1 MCLAAV
7 YGKKSEEDETLLLRN
22 VSKILI
28 NWDMITL
35 IDIIGQEKQLKGA
48 LTEVD
53 LANSIVK
60 IRCAD

>member
-7 YGKKSEEDETLLLRN
+7 YGKRPEEDETLLLKN

-28 NWDMITL
+28 DGDVITMY
-35 IDIIGQEKQLKGA
+35 DIIGKEMKIKGA

-53 LANSIVK
+53 LAGSIVK
-60 IRCAD
+60 VRCTD

>member
-28 NWDMITL
+28 NGDMITL

>member
-7 YGKKSEEDETLLLRN
+7 YGKRQEEDETLLLKN

-28 NWDMITL
+28 DGDVITL
-35 IDIIGQEKQLKGA
+35 YDIIGKEMKIQGS

-53 LANSIVK
+53 LAGSVVK
-60 IRCAD
+60 IRCTD

>member
-7 YGKKSEEDETLLLRN
+7 YGKRAEEDETLLLRN

-28 NWDMITL
+28 DGDTITL

-53 LANSIVK
+53 LASSVVK
-60 IRCAD
+60 VRCTD

>member
-7 YGKKSEEDETLLLRN
+7 YGKRKEEDETLLLKN

-28 NWDMITL
+28 DGDKITL
-35 IDIIGQEKQLKGA
+35 IDIIGQEKQIVGA

-53 LANSIVK
+53 LANSVVK
-60 IRCAD
+60 IRCTD

>member
-7 YGKKSEEDETLLLRN
+7 YGKKSEEDETLLLKN

-28 NWDMITL
+28 DGDQITMY
-35 IDIIGQEKQLKGA
+35 DIIGQKMNVRGA

-53 LANSIVK
+53 LANSVVK
-60 IRCAD
+60 IRCTD

>member
-7 YGKKSEEDETLLLRN
+7 YGRRKEEDETLLLKN

-28 NWDMITL
+28 DGDMITL
-35 IDIIGQEKQLKGA
+35 YDIIGKEMKVQGA

-53 LANSIVK
+53 LAGSVVK
-60 IRCAD
+60 IRCTD

>member
-7 YGKKSEEDETLLLRN
+7 YGKKSEEDETLLLKN

-28 NWDMITL
+28 DGDQITMY
-35 IDIIGQEKQLKGA
+35 DIIGQEMKVTGA

-60 IRCAD
+60 IRCTD

>member
-7 YGKKSEEDETLLLRN
+7 YGQRAEVDETLLLRN

-28 NWDMITL
+28 DGDTITL
-35 IDIIGQEKQLKGA
+35 IDIIGQEQQLKGA

-53 LANSIVK
+53 LAGSVVK
-60 IRCAD
+60 VRCTD

>member
-7 YGKKSEEDETLLLRN
+7 YGKRKEEEETLLLKN

-28 NWDMITL
+28 DGDMITL
-35 IDIIGQEKQLKGA
+35 IDIIGQEKKIVGA

-53 LANSIVK
+53 LANSVVK

>member
-7 YGKKSEEDETLLLRN
+7 YGKKTEEDETLLLKN

-28 NWDMITL
+28 DGEDITL
-35 IDIIGQEKQLKGA
+35 IDIIGQEKQIKGA

-53 LANSIVK
+53 LANSVVK
-60 IRCAD
+60 IRCTD

>member
-1 MCLAAV
+1 MCLAVV
-7 YGKKSEEDETLLLRN
+7 YGKRSEEDETLLLRN

-28 NWDMITL
+28 NGDMITL

-53 LANSIVK
+53 LANSVVK

>member
-7 YGKKSEEDETLLLRN
+7 YGKKQEEDEMLLLKN

-28 NWDMITL
+28 DGDEITL
-35 IDIIGQEKQLKGA
+35 YDIIGKEMKVRGA

-53 LANSIVK
+53 LAGSVVK
-60 IRCAD
+60 IRCTD

>member
-1 MCLAAV
+1 MCLATV

-28 NWDMITL
+28 NGDMITL

>member
-7 YGKKSEEDETLLLRN
+7 YGKKQEEDETLLLKN

-28 NWDMITL
+28 DGDVITL
-35 IDIIGQEKQLKGA
+35 YDIIGKEMKVQGT

-53 LANSIVK
+53 LAGSVVK
-60 IRCAD
+60 IRCMD

>member
-7 YGKKSEEDETLLLRN
+7 YGKRAEEDETLLLRN

-28 NWDMITL
+28 DGDTITL

-53 LANSIVK
+53 LADSVVK
-60 IRCAD
+60 IRCTD

>member
-7 YGKKSEEDETLLLRN
+7 YGKKSEEDETLLLKN

-28 NWDMITL
+28 DGDQITMY
-35 IDIIGQEKQLKGA
+35 DIIGQEMKLSGA

-60 IRCAD
+60 IRCTD

>member
-7 YGKKSEEDETLLLRN
+7 YGKRAEEDETLLLRN

-28 NWDMITL
+28 DGDTITL
-35 IDIIGQEKQLKGA
+35 IDIIGKEKQLKGA

-53 LANSIVK
+53 LAGSVVK
-60 IRCAD
+60 VRCTD

>member
-7 YGKKSEEDETLLLRN
+7 YGKKSEEDETLLLKN

-28 NWDMITL
+28 AGDQITMY
-35 IDIIGQEKQLKGA
+35 DIIGQEMNVRGA

-53 LANSIVK
+53 LANSVVK
-60 IRCAD
+60 IRCTD

>member
-7 YGKKSEEDETLLLRN
+7 YGKRPEEDETLLLKN
-22 VSKILI
+22 VSRILI
-28 NWDMITL
+28 DGDQITMY
-35 IDIIGQEKQLKGA
+35 DIIGQEMKLSGA

-60 IRCAD
+60 IRCTD

>member
-7 YGKKSEEDETLLLRN
+7 YGKRQEEDETLLLKN

-28 NWDMITL
+28 DGGVITL
-35 IDIIGQEKQLKGA
+35 YDIIGKEMKVQGS

-53 LANSIVK
+53 LAGSVVK
-60 IRCAD
+60 IRCTD